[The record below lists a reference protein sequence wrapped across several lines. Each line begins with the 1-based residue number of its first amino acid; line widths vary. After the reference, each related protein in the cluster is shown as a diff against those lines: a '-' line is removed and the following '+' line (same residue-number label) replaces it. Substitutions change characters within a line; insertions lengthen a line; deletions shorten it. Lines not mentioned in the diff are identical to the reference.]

1 MGAIKG
7 WEVIS
12 PRFSTM
18 GFWLALVYD
27 GARVVGVDDMR
38 GLARE
43 ARVPYF
49 PDDYPDTEAGRAWE
63 GRGWSLA
70 FRVYSAPIHW
80 TSHFLEHAFF
90 ASHSLCARI
99 DGLFCMLRS
108 GRQ

>member
-1 MGAIKG
+1 VEYDNPAGATAIDIVLVRHDMGATKG
-7 WEVIS
+7 WEVIL
-12 PRFSTM
+12 PRFSSM

-63 GRGWSLA
+63 GRAWSL
-70 FRVYSAPIHW
+70 RLVPH
-80 TSHFLEHAFF
+80 
-90 ASHSLCARI
+90 
-99 DGLFCMLRS
+99 LFSTYLLD
-108 GRQ
+108 